1 MSKEGI
7 NMKSGTKDIKKIK
20 IIDSVKKN
28 SRKTMNDFKEFAIK
42 GNVIDMAIGV
52 IIGGAFGKIVT
63 SFVNDIVMPLISL
76 ITGKI
81 EFSNLFIALNGVK
94 YATLEEAKAAG
105 VATLN
110 YGNFITMIFDFLI
123 IAFSV
128 FFVFKKLVFFKKKEE
143 KPAPITT
150 KECPYCKSTI
160 HKDAVRCPN
169 CTSELE

>member
-1 MSKEGI
+1 MNKTVKET
-7 NMKSGTKDIKKIK
+7 NTKKRK
-20 IIDSVKKN
+20 IIEGVKKT
-28 SRKTMNDFKEFAIK
+28 SKKTMSDFKDFALK
-42 GNVIDMAIGV
+42 GNIIDLAIGV

-76 ITGKI
+76 VTGRI
-81 EFSNLFIALNGVK
+81 DFSNLFIAFDGNT
-94 YATLEEAKAAG
+94 YTTLEEAKTAG

-110 YGNFITMIFDFLI
+110 YGNFITTIFDFLI
-123 IAFSV
+123 IALSV

-143 KPAPITT
+143 KPAPVTT

>member
-7 NMKSGTKDIKKIK
+7 NMKSVTKDVKKTK

-42 GNVIDMAIGV
+42 GNIIDMAIGV

-76 ITGKI
+76 ITGRI
-81 EFSNLFIALNGVK
+81 DFSNLFIALNGLK

-110 YGNFITMIFDFLI
+110 YGNFITMVLDFLI

-128 FFVFKKLVFFKKKEE
+128 FFVFKKLVLFKKKEE
-143 KPAPITT
+143 KPAPATT
-150 KECPYCKSTI
+150 KECPYCKTTI
-160 HKDAVRCPN
+160 HIEASKCPN
-169 CTSELE
+169 CTSDL